1 MTWIEQQIDRLMRG
15 QPAGFREV
23 ITEALVEEDTLP
35 EAIEALEEIM
45 LESPQDG
52 RLTIEVLRRLPLSTT
67 DVWVSPLHTVMAWM
81 EDAEVP
87 AAAVLRDDGVPELV
101 RIYDA
106 LYEQLE
112 DFDEDPLAVSGDMM
126 AVLRILTLYRAP
138 GTIDRLIEAGQ
149 HPILRDAYLWSAVF
163 EVLGAP
169 EHPWR
174 LDVIEAFEA
183 EWPSG
188 CALAAFLSHANL
200 VAFDGELARHP
211 FDSPAGLAALREA
224 LLGGEDG
231 IPGWSRAAAAAL
243 CFVDAEAR
251 PALLELAEDHFD
263 VTVRIEAA
271 AVRAASGDDS
281 GITRLERWAADP
293 RYAETAIAHLRNLDA
308 EDAIP
313 DISESADF
321 RAASAMAGWL
331 AQPGEFNRPPDELSA
346 VDTRVLHWPPTDDRR
361 RVWLFRYRYW
371 PLGADDVSF
380 EGLGMVGSVTY
391 ALADE
396 DTEQLSVPEAYG
408 LHCAWELEMMDDAR
422 APPFRDPKAGLRIL
436 RGLNPGF

>member
-23 ITEALVEEDTLP
+23 ITEALVEQDTLP

-45 LESPQDG
+45 LESPEDG

-81 EDAEVP
+81 EDAELP
-87 AAAVLRDDGVPELV
+87 AANVLREDGIPELI

-106 LYEQLE
+106 LHRQLE

-126 AVLRILTLYRAP
+126 SVLRILTLYRAP
-138 GTIDRLIEAGQ
+138 GTLDRLTEAGQ
-149 HPILRDAYLWSAVF
+149 HPVLRDAYLWSAAF
-163 EVLGAP
+163 EVLGSP

-174 LDVIEAFEA
+174 LEVIDAFEDA
-183 EWPSG
+183 WPSG
-188 CALAAFLSHANL
+188 CALAAFLGHTNL

-211 FDSPAGLAALREA
+211 FDSPDGHIALRDA
-224 LLGGEDG
+224 LQGAEESV
-231 IPGWSRAAAAAL
+231 PGWARSAAAAL
-243 CFVDAEAR
+243 GFIDTYAR
-251 PALLELAEDHFD
+251 ASLLTLAEDHFD

-271 AVRAASGDDS
+271 AVRAASGDDA
-281 GITRLERWAADP
+281 GILRLETWAGDP

-308 EDAIP
+308 ESSIP
-313 DISESADF
+313 EQSETPDF

-331 AQPGEFNRPPDELSA
+331 AQPGEFNRPPDELVA
-346 VDTRVLHWPPTDDRR
+346 VDDRELHWPPTDDRR

-371 PLGADDVSF
+371 PLGADDASF

-396 DTEQLSVPEAYG
+396 DTEHLSVAEAYG

-436 RGLNPGF
+436 RAANPGL